1 MAFRRRV
8 LGSYRVDTS
17 LRGSGTQTGSELDVC
32 SHVRKAGFQLW
43 FDDRILV
50 KHYSSPRVTGETR
63 GDVGKDRG
71 ELTSAAVADI
81 CFNNHYLVAKHFG
94 LFRALVYFCHERL
107 LGSRLAP
114 GLFASVKWYLKGDRQ
129 AWRRLVHMARVGL
142 TGFRAGR
149 ETRYQAHGSCA
160 SLKLDCAED

>member
-17 LRGSGTQTGSELDVC
+17 LRGSGTQTGSELDLC

-94 LFRALVYFCHERL
+94 TIPR
-107 LGSRLAP
+107 SRLFLP
-114 GLFASVKWYLKGDRQ
+114 
-129 AWRRLVHMARVGL
+129 
-142 TGFRAGR
+142 
-149 ETRYQAHGSCA
+149 
-160 SLKLDCAED
+160 